1 MKDQVSAL
9 NLLEEIETASLYHP
23 TCRQSSSYTSR
34 VDTILKR
41 LAVRGDPASPTSLFP
56 RPDHPLFPD
65 QRTSNEALIQCLTLE
80 IGKASQLAEKVDK
93 ATKKYRTSYEAVK
106 RVEMLLRDVQEVSIT
121 LASIINKFKE
131 GVPSDDRDG
140 VPPDLMSEECL
151 DPTSHSMFLALLP
164 SLLEETTCA
173 IKDADERIE
182 ASPAALFGLDLPG
195 IDQMFKENSTSDIQK
210 LTVLR
215 AETLSIRDSV
225 SKRVD
230 RLRKAR
236 KINSNFDFNLA
247 SIRNIRAQISEGME
261 AHRWRQESGN
271 LSAPPTPESSTFE
284 LVALDSTH
292 PEFEDQLTDVGSRIS
307 ADVKDPFKALYLTLE
322 PALQECLSR
331 KVYILEAFLESS
343 QQMLQLFVAVKDQ
356 SSTMAII
363 RDTFNALLIR
373 IEDSKVRIHEA
384 IDEISSKR
392 SNNDGQTGFEIDE
405 DIQAIQQEVKSFINS
420 LSKRVP
426 FIGRSPS
433 SPNRALKPP
442 SSSSDPQ
449 AKSPQQATFDPPFDP
464 WSIDASVRADSNSF
478 AMRLNGALESLL
490 QTRDHLE
497 LAKQSKEID
506 DTLSRTFDDI
516 NSVNLRLVTQRSSFM
531 HIPRNATDSSSRY
544 QAILD
549 ELHSLSSSKRPEIAR
564 SFSPTRELLRRMDEK
579 SHKLELS
586 IRQNLYVSRIMAIDD
601 AELRL
606 KTWDQDFL
614 EFKQEVSFALEAELR
629 HQEEIR
635 LAEVKLRETEEE
647 LIASEELERQRQEQ
661 ERFENEE
668 IQRRLEERLAE
679 EHRQHL
685 ELERIAAEL
694 ELKTRLEQE
703 AKQAEERRL
712 AEQERLANA
721 ARAQS
726 EKEKLEKDEANWIRL
741 EQERTHMLAKLQAAQ
756 ALLEEERRLF
766 AESERLASET
776 AEKQRLEMKELERR
790 QIEMQQ
796 ISDERERRAELERQ
810 AELQRQ
816 AELKQEAKKFFE
828 KKSKMITDGE
838 PDPPFLLNIN
848 HRHIRC
854 LWHPDVYFRLS

>member
-1 MKDQVSAL
+1 MKDQLSAL

-23 TCRQSSSYTSR
+23 TSRQSSSYTSR

-65 QRTSNEALIQCLTLE
+65 QRVSNESLIQCLTLE
-80 IGKASQLAEKVDK
+80 ISRASQLAEKVDR
-93 ATKKYRTSYEAVK
+93 AAKKYRTSYEAVK
-106 RVEMLLRDVQEVSIT
+106 RVEILLRDVQEVSIT

-131 GVPSDDRDG
+131 GVSSDDRDG

-151 DPTSHSMFLALLP
+151 DPMSHSMFLAFLP
-164 SLLEETTCA
+164 SLLEETARA
-173 IKDADERIE
+173 IKDADERIK
-182 ASPAALFGLDLPG
+182 ALPAALFGLELPG
-195 IDQMFKENSTSDIQK
+195 IDQSFKENAASNIQK
-210 LTVLR
+210 LTVLQ

-236 KINSNFDFNLA
+236 KINSIIDFNLA
-247 SIRNIRAQISEGME
+247 SIRNIRGQISEGME
-261 AHRWRQESGN
+261 AHRWRQESGGS
-271 LSAPPTPESSTFE
+271 SAPPTPESSTFE
-284 LVALDSTH
+284 LAAMDSTY
-292 PEFEDQLTDVGSRIS
+292 PEFEDQLSDVGSRITD
-307 ADVKDPFKALYLTLE
+307 DVKDPLNALSSTLE
-322 PALQECLSR
+322 PAPRECLSR
-331 KVYILEAFLESS
+331 KVHILEDFLESS

-363 RDTFNALLIR
+363 RDTSNALLIR
-373 IEDSKVRIHEA
+373 IEDSRVHILET

-392 SNNDGQTGFEIDE
+392 SDNDRQTGLAMDK
-405 DIQAIQQEVKSFINS
+405 DIHVIQEEVKSFIDS

-442 SSSSDPQ
+442 LLSSDPL
-449 AKSPQQATFDPPFDP
+449 AKSPQQATFDPPFDL
-464 WSIDASVRADSNSF
+464 WSIDASVRADSNSY
-478 AMRLNGALESLL
+478 AMRLNGAVEGLL

-497 LAKQSKEID
+497 LAKQSKEVD
-506 DTLSRTFDDI
+506 DTLSRTFDEI
-516 NSVNLRLVTQRSSFM
+516 TCVNLRLESQRSSFM
-531 HIPRNATDSSSRY
+531 HISRHATDSAFRY

-606 KTWDQDFL
+606 NTWNQEIL

-635 LAEVKLRETEEE
+635 LLELQQREAEEVR
-647 LIASEELERQRQEQ
+647 IASEELERQRQER
-661 ERFENEE
+661 ERLENAEK
-668 IQRRLEERLAE
+668 QRRLEERLAE
-679 EHRQHL
+679 EHRQQL

-694 ELKTRLEQE
+694 ELKTRFEQE
-703 AKQAEERRL
+703 AKYAEERRL
-712 AEQERLANA
+712 AEQEQLVNA
-721 ARAQS
+721 ARAQA
-726 EKEKLEKDEANWIRL
+726 EKEKLEKDEADRIRL
-741 EQERTHMLAKLQAAQ
+741 EQERTDMLAKLQAAQ

-766 AESERLASET
+766 AESERIASET
-776 AEKQRLEMKELERR
+776 AKKQRLEMKELERR

-796 ISDERERRAELERQ
+796 ISDERERQADLERQ

-816 AELKQEAKKFFE
+816 AELEQAAKKNFE
-828 KKSKMITDGE
+828 EESRLIPDGE
-838 PDPPFLLNIN
+838 P
-848 HRHIRC
+848 
-854 LWHPDVYFRLS
+854 